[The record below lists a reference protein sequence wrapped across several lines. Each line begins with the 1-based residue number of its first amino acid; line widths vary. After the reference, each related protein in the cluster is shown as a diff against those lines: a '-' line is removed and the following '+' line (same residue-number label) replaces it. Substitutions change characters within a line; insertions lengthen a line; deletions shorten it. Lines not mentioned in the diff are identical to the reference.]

1 MKRLNKI
8 LSLFMTLV
16 LFLSLMITPTFAY
29 GYKVTLYTG
38 NKGTIQGNTSLDV
51 QVEKGQQISFDLTK
65 IELQKES
72 PYYIKGI
79 RLSGH
84 DSIDTLAPTTFD
96 VEADQEYVVVYGVK
110 GQQVAYTI
118 RYVDKQGNE
127 LLPQETFYGN
137 VGDKPV
143 VAYKYVE
150 GYLPQTTAFTKTL
163 SDNEK
168 DNVFT
173 FVYNNVSDNTTT
185 ATTTNIVTTVIT
197 SSSSTNR
204 TNSRNNTTTN
214 NTKRNNS
221 NQDNETTESSND
233 SQDVVDLDD
242 EQVPQGNIKA
252 SEKTDAKPLY
262 TGITLSAL
270 SLAALVLLGLF
281 IRKKRV

>member
-8 LSLFMTLV
+8 LSLLMTLI
-16 LFLSLMITPTFAY
+16 LFLSLMITPSLAY

-38 NKGTIQGNTSLDV
+38 NKGLIQGSASLDV
-51 QVEKGQQISFDLTK
+51 QVEKGQQVSFDLTK

-84 DSIDTLAPTTFD
+84 DSIDTLSPTTFN
-96 VEADQEYVVVYGVK
+96 VEGDQEYVVVYGVK
-110 GQQVAYTI
+110 GQQVAYTV
-118 RYVDKQGNE
+118 RYVDNQGKE
-127 LLPQETFYGN
+127 LLSQDTFYGN

-143 VAYKYVE
+143 VAYKYIE

-163 SDNEK
+163 NDNEK
-168 DNVFT
+168 ENVFT
-173 FVYNNVSDNTTT
+173 FVYNVSNS
-185 ATTTNIVTTVIT
+185 ATTVETTNTITTVIT
-197 SSSSTNR
+197 SNSSTNR
-204 TNSRNNTTTN
+204 TNSRNNTTIN
-214 NTKRNNS
+214 NAERNDS
-221 NQDNETTESSND
+221 NQDNETTDSSND

-270 SLAALVLLGLF
+270 SLAALVLLGIF

>member
-1 MKRLNKI
+1 MKKLNKI
-8 LSLFMTLV
+8 LSVFMTSF
-16 LFLSLMITPTFAY
+16 LFLSLTIAPTFAY

-38 NKGTIQGNTSLDV
+38 NKGSMQGSTSLDV
-51 QVEKGQQISFDLTK
+51 QVEKGQQVSFDLTK
-65 IELQKES
+65 IELEKES

-84 DSIDTLAPTTFD
+84 DSIDTLAPTTFN
-96 VEADQEYVVVYGVK
+96 VESDQEYVVVYGVK

-118 RYVDKQGNE
+118 RYVDHQGKE
-127 LLPQETFYGN
+127 LLPQDTFYGN

-143 VAYKYVE
+143 VAYKYIE

-185 ATTTNIVTTVIT
+185 ATTTNTVTTVIT

-204 TNSRNNTTTN
+204 RNNATAN
-214 NTKRNNS
+214 NGETNNS
-221 NQDNETTESSND
+221 NQDNETTNSSND
-233 SQDVVDLDD
+233 AQDVVDLDD

-252 SEKTDAKPLY
+252 NEKTDAKPLY

-270 SLAALVLLGLF
+270 SLAALVLLGIF

>member
-16 LFLSLMITPTFAY
+16 LFLSLMITPTSAY

-38 NKGTIQGNTSLDV
+38 NKGTIQGNTFLDV

-79 RLSGH
+79 RLSGN
-84 DSIDTLAPTTFD
+84 DSIDTLAPATFD

-110 GQQVAYTI
+110 GQQVAYMI
-118 RYVDKQGNE
+118 RYVDKQGKE
-127 LLPQETFYGN
+127 LLPQETLYGN

-143 VAYKYVE
+143 VAYQYVE

-185 ATTTNIVTTVIT
+185 ATTTNTVTTVIT
-197 SSSSTNR
+197 SSSSTN
-204 TNSRNNTTTN
+204 SRNNTTTN
-214 NTKRNNS
+214 NAERNNS
-221 NQDNETTESSND
+221 NQDNETTDSSND

-242 EQVPQGNIKA
+242 EQVPQGNIKP

>member
-16 LFLSLMITPTFAY
+16 LFLSLMITPAFAY

-51 QVEKGQQISFDLTK
+51 QVEKGQQVSFDLAK

-118 RYVDKQGNE
+118 HYVDKQGKE
-127 LLPQETFYGN
+127 LLPQETLYGN

-150 GYLPQTTAFTKTL
+150 GYLPQTAAFTKTL

-173 FVYNNVSDNTTT
+173 FVYNVSNSTTT
-185 ATTTNIVTTVIT
+185 VETTNTVTTVIT

-204 TNSRNNTTTN
+204 TNNRNNTTTN
-214 NTKRNNS
+214 NAEGNDS
-221 NQDNETTESSND
+221 NQDNEITDSSND

-270 SLAALVLLGLF
+270 SLAALVLLGIF

>member
-16 LFLSLMITPTFAY
+16 LFLSLMITPTSAY

-51 QVEKGQQISFDLTK
+51 QVEKGQQISFNLTK

-84 DSIDTLAPTTFD
+84 DSIDTLASATFD

-110 GQQVAYTI
+110 GQQVAYMI
-118 RYVDKQGNE
+118 RYVDKQGKE
-127 LLPQETFYGN
+127 LLPQETLYGN

-143 VAYKYVE
+143 IAYKYVE

-185 ATTTNIVTTVIT
+185 ATTTNTVTTVIT
-197 SSSSTNR
+197 SSSSTN
-204 TNSRNNTTTN
+204 SRNNTMTN
-214 NTKRNNS
+214 NAERNNS
-221 NQDNETTESSND
+221 NQDNETTDSSND

-242 EQVPQGNIKA
+242 EQVSQGNIKS

>member
-16 LFLSLMITPTFAY
+16 LFLSLMITPTSAY

-51 QVEKGQQISFDLTK
+51 QVEKGQQISFNLTK

-84 DSIDTLAPTTFD
+84 DSIDTLAPATFD

-110 GQQVAYTI
+110 GQQVAYMI
-118 RYVDKQGNE
+118 RYVDKQGKE
-127 LLPQETFYGN
+127 LLPQETLYGN

-143 VAYKYVE
+143 VAYQYVE

-185 ATTTNIVTTVIT
+185 ATTTNAVTTVIT
-197 SSSSTNR
+197 SSSSTN
-204 TNSRNNTTTN
+204 SRNNTMTN
-214 NTKRNNS
+214 NAERNNS
-221 NQDNETTESSND
+221 NQDNETTDSSND

-242 EQVPQGNIKA
+242 EQVSQGNIKS

>member
-1 MKRLNKI
+1 MKRLNRI
-8 LSLFMTLV
+8 LSLFMTLL
-16 LFLSLMITPTFAY
+16 LFLSLMVTPVFAY

-38 NKGTIQGNTSLDV
+38 NKGMIQGKSSLDV
-51 QVEKGQQISFDLTK
+51 QVEKGQQVSFDLTK
-65 IELQKES
+65 IELEKES

-84 DSIDTLAPTTFD
+84 DSIDTLAPATFD

-118 RYVDKQGNE
+118 HYVDQQGKE
-127 LLPQETFYGN
+127 LLPQETLYGN

-143 VAYKYVE
+143 VAYKHVE

-168 DNVFT
+168 DNVFR
-173 FVYNNVSDNTTT
+173 FVYNNVSNNTTT
-185 ATTTNIVTTVIT
+185 VETTNTVTTVIT
-197 SSSSTNR
+197 SSSSTN
-204 TNSRNNTTTN
+204 SRNNTTTN
-214 NTKRNNS
+214 NAERNDS
-221 NQDNETTESSND
+221 NQDNETTDSSND
-233 SQDVVDLDD
+233 FQDVVDLDD

-252 SEKTDAKPLY
+252 NEKTDAKPLY

-270 SLAALVLLGLF
+270 SFAALVLLGLF

>member
-1 MKRLNKI
+1 MKILNKI
-8 LSLFMTLV
+8 LSLFMSLV

-72 PYYIKGI
+72 LYYIKGI

-110 GQQVAYTI
+110 GQQIAYTI
-118 RYVDKQGNE
+118 RYVDKQGKE
-127 LLPQETFYGN
+127 LLPQETLYGN

-185 ATTTNIVTTVIT
+185 ATTTNTVTTVIT

-204 TNSRNNTTTN
+204 TNGRNNTTTN
-214 NTKRNNS
+214 NAERNNS
-221 NQDNETTESSND
+221 NQDNETTDSAND

>member
-16 LFLSLMITPTFAY
+16 LFLSLMITPTSAY

-51 QVEKGQQISFDLTK
+51 QVEKGQQISFNLTK

-84 DSIDTLAPTTFD
+84 DSIDTLAPATFD

-110 GQQVAYTI
+110 GQQVAYMI
-118 RYVDKQGNE
+118 RYVDKQGKE
-127 LLPQETFYGN
+127 LLPQETLYGN

-143 VAYKYVE
+143 IAYKYVE

-185 ATTTNIVTTVIT
+185 ATATNAVTTVIT
-197 SSSSTNR
+197 SSSSTN
-204 TNSRNNTTTN
+204 SRNNTMTN
-214 NTKRNNS
+214 NAERNNS
-221 NQDNETTESSND
+221 NQDNETTDSSND

-242 EQVPQGNIKA
+242 EQVSQGNIKS

>member
-16 LFLSLMITPTFAY
+16 LFLSLMITPTSAY

-51 QVEKGQQISFDLTK
+51 QVKKGQQVSFDLTK
-65 IELQKES
+65 IELEKES

-84 DSIDTLAPTTFD
+84 DSIDTLAPTTFE
-96 VEADQEYVVVYGVK
+96 VKGDQEYVVVYGVK

-118 RYVDKQGNE
+118 RYVDKQGKE
-127 LLPQETFYGN
+127 LLPQETLYGN

-173 FVYNNVSDNTTT
+173 FVYNVSNSTTT
-185 ATTTNIVTTVIT
+185 VEVTNTITTVIT

-214 NTKRNNS
+214 NAKRNNS
-221 NQDNETTESSND
+221 NQDNETTDSSND